1 MNSSNMSGL
10 QDNSMVSNGNNSRR
24 VGEGSTQNASRVNN
38 SNINNRSGIMFL

>member
-10 QDNSMVSNGNNSRR
+10 QDSSMMSNGNGRR
-24 VGEGSTQNASRVNN
+24 VGDMSTQNTSRVNN